1 MPFALIIIGTV
12 LLVSSVRNTQ
22 GDLYT
27 LVKGDFTG
35 DNNYLYWMVSILVI
49 GAVGYIPTLKPLSR
63 MFLGLVILVLFLSHG
78 GIFEQLNA
86 QLFGTRL
93 DNSVAAG
100 STFATGLENFQ
111 SGLENLLGQP
121 MAQSSSGS
129 GNWIDNFNYG
139 ANGLETPLAP
149 ARPN

>member
-35 DNNYLYWMVSILVI
+35 QNNYLYWMVSILVI

-63 MFLGLVILVLFLSHG
+63 MFLALVIIVLFLSHG
-78 GIFEQLNA
+78 GVFQQLNA
-86 QLFGTRL
+86 QLFSAPSTVSNMPISIDGLSGT
-93 DNSVAAG
+93 
-100 STFATGLENFQ
+100 FTGDLNDLSKFGIEQ
-111 SGLENLLGQP
+111 
-121 MAQSSSGS
+121 
-129 GNWIDNFNYG
+129 
-139 ANGLETPLAP
+139 PLAP